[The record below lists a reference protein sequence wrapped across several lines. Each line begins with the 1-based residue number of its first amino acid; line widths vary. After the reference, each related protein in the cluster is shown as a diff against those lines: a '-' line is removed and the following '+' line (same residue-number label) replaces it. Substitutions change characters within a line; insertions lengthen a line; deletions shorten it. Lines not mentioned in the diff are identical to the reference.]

1 MRSDTA
7 ASDGSSSGVGI
18 MRTPQKSRL
27 KTSRPDIVIVGAG
40 PYGLSISAHL
50 RALGVSFRIFG
61 SPMNTWRDHMPKG
74 MFLKSDGFA
83 SNISDPQC
91 AFTLKEFC
99 RQRGVPYDDTRI
111 PVSLGTFAAYG
122 DAFQRRFI
130 PELEDKQVTAIARDS
145 DAFRIQLD
153 TGEQVESD
161 RVLLAVGIT
170 HFHYLPPEFAN
181 LPPEL
186 LSHSFVHTDPERFRG
201 EEVTIVGAG
210 ASAMDLAALL
220 HEGGA
225 SVTVIARSSRI
236 RFHDPP
242 GPRPLWKRLRYPA
255 SGIGPGLQSRFFATS
270 PLLFHSFPQSARVA
284 IVRHHLGPAA
294 SWTVRE
300 RIVGRVPLLLG
311 YRTQRVEERNGTV
324 RLKLVDKRGRE
335 KEHTAAHVIAATGYR
350 VDLRRLTFL
359 SEEIQS
365 QLAAVERSPALS
377 TDFES
382 TIPGLYFVGVSA
394 ANCFGP
400 VLRFAFGAEF
410 AARQFSRHIAKSLE
424 QKSLARTAQGRETV
438 ATG

>member
-1 MRSDTA
+1 M
-7 ASDGSSSGVGI
+7 
-18 MRTPQKSRL
+18 
-27 KTSRPDIVIVGAG
+27 TSRPEVAIVGAG

-50 RALGVSFRIFG
+50 AARGISFRIFG
-61 SPMNTWRDHMPKG
+61 SPMSTWRDHMPKG

-83 SNISDPQC
+83 SNLSDPESQ
-91 AFTLKEFC
+91 FTLKEFC
-99 RQRGVPYDDTRI
+99 AQKGFTYDDTRI
-111 PVSLGTFAAYG
+111 PVSLETFTAYG
-122 DAFQRRFI
+122 DAFQKRYV
-130 PELEDKQVTAIARDS
+130 PQLEDKRVTAIVRNS
-145 DAFRIQLD
+145 RLFRLQLD
-153 TGEQVESD
+153 NGERVETN

-170 HFHYLPPEFAN
+170 HFRHLPPEFGN

-186 LSHSFVHTDPERFRG
+186 LSHSSAYDDVERFRNKD
-201 EEVTIVGAG
+201 VTIVGGG

-225 SVTVIARSSRI
+225 SVTVIAQSSRI